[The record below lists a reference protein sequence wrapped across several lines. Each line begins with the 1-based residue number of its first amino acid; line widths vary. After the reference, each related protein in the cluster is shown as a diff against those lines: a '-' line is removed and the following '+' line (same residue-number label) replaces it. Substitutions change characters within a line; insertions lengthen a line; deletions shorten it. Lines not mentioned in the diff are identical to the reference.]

1 MNTFFWTYL
10 ICWISICLF
19 TIILFV
25 KNRKDYAISHKSYW
39 QFLFKQWKVATFI
52 VATICLMAIA
62 PYSGDPT
69 WDYFDAFFMAAL
81 TYLTAPWSIG
91 ALYKVI
97 RRELQIKQAI
107 VAICIW
113 MFTASW
119 SYDLYILLRDGTYP
133 ITWYS
138 NIFASSI
145 LYILAGMFWN
155 LDWIKGK
162 GIIFSFM
169 EKEWPVASSD
179 SVFTKILCLAVP
191 IMMLV
196 AFLFVY
202 FFLFQPK

>member
-1 MNTFFWTYL
+1 M
-10 ICWISICLF
+10 
-19 TIILFV
+19 V
-25 KNRKDYAISHKSYW
+25 
-39 QFLFKQWKVATFI
+39 
-52 VATICLMAIA
+52 IA

-97 RRELQIKQAI
+97 RRELQITQAM

-119 SYDLYILLRDGTYP
+119 SYDLYILFRDGAYP
-133 ITWYS
+133 ITWFS
-138 NIFASSI
+138 NVFASSV

-155 LDWIKGK
+155 LEWIKGK

-179 SVFTKILCLAVP
+179 SVFIKILGLAVP
-191 IMMLV
+191 IMLLGG
-196 AFLFVY
+196 FLFVY
-202 FFLFQPK
+202 FSLFHPK

>member
-1 MNTFFWTYL
+1 
-10 ICWISICLF
+10 
-19 TIILFV
+19 
-25 KNRKDYAISHKSYW
+25 
-39 QFLFKQWKVATFI
+39 
-52 VATICLMAIA
+52 MAIA

-69 WDYFDAFFMAAL
+69 WDYFDAFFMAVL

-119 SYDLYILLRDGTYP
+119 SYDLYILLRDGAYP

-138 NIFASSI
+138 NIFASSV

-169 EKEWPVASSD
+169 EKDWPAVSSD
-179 SVFTKILCLAVP
+179 SVFTKILCIAVP

-196 AFLFVY
+196 TFLFVY
-202 FFLFQPK
+202 FFLIQPK